1 MDFDLIAIWIMNKNY
16 KELGFIFIYTLV
28 FYLSLSTCFAQYSAS
43 GPMVKNFPKQIY
55 NGGTQTWDI
64 CEGDNGLVFYANNDG
79 LLLFDG
85 KDFSKHPLPGKT
97 ILRSIYFD
105 KISRRIFAG
114 GQNELGYYEFAKNG
128 KLGFV
133 SLASLLPAGFKG
145 FEDVWGIEETDGKFF
160 FQTSQQLLVYNGN
173 SIQVLKPSE
182 NLLENIY
189 KVGSLL
195 YLTDASGS
203 IYQFKSGSFQLL
215 VRSSG
220 LDISSLL
227 PFGRE
232 ILISTFKNGLFTL
245 NGSLIKKL
253 ETNDEIL
260 KRSRIYKAC
269 TYGSNYLLASNR
281 AGIFFLDSTGRIF
294 KNISLEDGLQN
305 SNVLSI
311 FKDNNN
317 NVWLGLDNGIDL
329 VRLNYP
335 FGYILPD
342 GLLKGTGYSMAE
354 YGDAYYFGTNNGLY
368 KRDKSSNSVDAF
380 SLVGNTEGQ
389 VWWVQEIN
397 GKLFVSHHEGLFE
410 VQGNTAKRISDIRGC
425 WKLLALNKHPGYYI
439 MGTYN
444 GLNLFKWENQSLKFV
459 VNISRFKESSRFLE
473 EDESGRVWVGHPYK
487 GIYRIKLSNDL
498 SVAQQVKL
506 YGTKDGLPEVTD
518 NYVFNSDLG
527 LSFCTSKGIFRYRDN
542 TDKFELFKAFSGL
555 LDSSKS
561 YKRIINGRSGHIW
574 FIGNNDIGYLNPE
587 YNGVEYIYSKVSLPK
602 LDQNLVGGF
611 EFLNECNDGNL
622 FLGVESG
629 FVHINIKQ
637 INQFSQD
644 PPKVLI
650 TSINSLSLTDSI
662 YYRYLSNF
670 QDIVEV
676 DDRSIEFSFSST
688 NAYFFKDLSFS
699 SYLEGWDKAWS
710 AWKPIT
716 TREFSRL
723 SYGDYILHVKAKY
736 MGLEGPETII
746 KVHIPA
752 PWYWTRFAKFFYG
765 LIAIIIVVMIGFYP
779 QMLVR
784 KKASRILAEKDD
796 HFKRQTEIL
805 RLEKEKQEKELIEL
819 KNQQLQR
826 ELEHQGKE
834 LASSTMHIVQKSEM
848 LLTIKDKLKRIAQ
861 ISNDPKI
868 KPEITELIKNIEK
881 DTLIDKDWEKFEI
894 YFNNIHDR
902 FTQILKEKFPIL
914 TANDIKMCAYLRMN
928 LSTKEIA
935 SILNISVRGVEISRY
950 RLRKKM
956 NLENGVNLTDYLS
969 KL

>member
-1 MDFDLIAIWIMNKNY
+1 MYNFYKKLRFFFLILLFWQ
-16 KELGFIFIYTLV
+16 V
-28 FYLSLSTCFAQYSAS
+28 FSVPVWAQYSAS

-64 CEGDNGLVFYANNDG
+64 CEGDNGLIFFANNDG

-85 KDFSKHPLPGKT
+85 KSFSKFPLPGKT

-114 GQNELGYYEFAKNG
+114 GQNEIGYFEFEKNG
-128 KLGFV
+128 KLKFV
-133 SLASLLPAGFKG
+133 SLAYLLPVGFKG

-160 FQTSQQLLVYNGN
+160 FQTSQQLLVYDGT
-173 SIQVLKPSE
+173 SISILKPSE
-182 NLLENIY
+182 FLLENIY
-189 KVGSLL
+189 KVQSNL
-195 YLTDASGS
+195 YLTDASGT
-203 IYQFKSGSFQLL
+203 IFQHKAGTFQVLVKSTN
-215 VRSSG
+215 

-227 PFGRE
+227 PFGSD
-232 ILISTFKNGLFTL
+232 ILISTFKNGLFVL
-245 NGSLIKKL
+245 KSGLITKL
-253 ETNDEIL
+253 ETNDELL

-281 AGIFFLDSTGRIF
+281 SGIFFLDSTGRVF

-305 SNVLSI
+305 SNTLSL
-311 FKDNNN
+311 FKDANN

-342 GLLKGTGYSMAE
+342 GLLKGTGYSMTE
-354 YGDAYYFGTNNGLY
+354 FGGNYYFGTNNGLY
-368 KRDKSSNSVDAF
+368 TRTKTSASVDAF
-380 SLVGNTEGQ
+380 RLVSNTEGQ
-389 VWWVQEIN
+389 VWWVQTIHN
-397 GKLFVSHHEGLFE
+397 KLYVSHHEGLFE
-410 VQGNTAKRISDIRGC
+410 VEGTNARRISEIRGC
-425 WKLLALNKHPGYYI
+425 WKLIELNKHPGYYV
-439 MGTYN
+439 MGTYS
-444 GLNLFKWENQSLKFV
+444 GLSLFKWLNGSLSFV
-459 VNISRFKESSRFLE
+459 GNISRFKESSRFLE
-473 EDESGRVWVGHPYK
+473 EDESGRIWVGHPYK
-487 GIYRIKLSNDL
+487 GVYRIQLSPDL
-498 SVAQQVKL
+498 LVARQVKL
-506 YGTKDGLPEVTD
+506 YGVKDGLPEATE
-518 NYVFNSDLG
+518 NYVFSTDLG
-527 LSFCTSKGIFRYRDN
+527 LGFCTPKGIFKYREN
-542 TDKFELFKAFSGL
+542 TDKFELFRVFSGL
-555 LDSSKS
+555 IDSSRA
-561 YKRIINGRSGHIW
+561 YKRLISGKNGNIW
-574 FIGNNDIGYLNPE
+574 YIGLNDIGFLKPV
-587 YNGVEYIYSKVSLPK
+587 YNGVEYSYTKVPLPK
-602 LDQNLVGGF
+602 LDQSLVGGF
-611 EFLNECNDGNL
+611 EFLNECDDGNL

-629 FVHINIKQ
+629 FVHLNLKHISKFTQ
-637 INQFSQD
+637 EL
-644 PPKVLI
+644 PTVLV
-650 TSINSLSLTDSI
+650 TSIGSLSFSDSI
-662 YYRYLSNF
+662 YSRYLLNNH
-670 QDIVEV
+670 DIVEIN
-676 DDRSIEFSFSST
+676 DRSIEFSFSST
-688 NAYFFKDLSFS
+688 NAYFYKDLSFS
-699 SYLEGWDKAWS
+699 SYLEGWDKTWS
-710 AWKPIT
+710 AWKPVS

-723 SYGDYILHVKAKY
+723 TYGDYQLKVKAKY

-746 KVHIPA
+746 RIHIPA

-765 LIAIIIVVMIGFYP
+765 LIAIILVVMIGFYP
-779 QMLVR
+779 QMRVR

-826 ELEHQGKE
+826 DLEHQGKE

-848 LLTIKDKLKRIAQ
+848 LLTIKDKLKRISQ

-956 NLENGVNLTDYLS
+956 NLENGINLTEYLS